1 MHAMNTPSA
10 RRIELSPASDLL
22 VVDAL
27 LAPGE
32 ATALLRALVEETPW
46 DTNVEGAFA
55 RPRRTYWIS
64 AFPYR
69 YSGVTHAPSP
79 WPAAVAALRE
89 RVERAVFGESA
100 GQYDGALLN
109 LYRDGNDSIGFH
121 ADNEPEIAPG
131 SPIASVSLGATRT
144 FVLKPR
150 SRKVGALAPELA
162 LPLTHGSCV
171 VMRGATQSE
180 FRHAVPAEPGVSEA
194 RVNLTFRRY
203 VRASDG
209 G

>member
-1 MHAMNTPSA
+1 MSTPAA
-10 RRIELSPASDLL
+10 RRVALSPASELL
-22 VVDAL
+22 VVDEL
-27 LAPGE
+27 LAPAE

-69 YSGVTHAPSP
+69 YSGVTHGPSP
-79 WPAAVAALRE
+79 WSDAVVALRAL
-89 RVERAVFGESA
+89 VERAVFGASA

-109 LYRDGNDSIGFH
+109 LYRDGGDSIGFH

-150 SRKVGALAPELA
+150 SRKVGALAPEFA

-171 VMRGATQSE
+171 VMRGATQAE
-180 FRHAVPAEPGVSEA
+180 FRHAVPAEPGVTAA
-194 RVNLTFRRY
+194 RVNLTFRQY
-203 VRASDG
+203 VRAPAG